1 MDKRSYDRRKTEE
14 AGGVCMKSEKEILEA
29 IKEFNEM
36 AYDEFMEKYGTETLR
51 EGIGFVKALLWVLG
65 VKAEDV
71 GVEL

>member
-1 MDKRSYDRRKTEE
+1 
-14 AGGVCMKSEKEILEA
+14 MKSEKEILEA